1 MDLLYELFYFL
12 ILGYLSD
19 EKMSFPDRAQRKTC
33 WDSRDRYWECLD
45 SHNIR
50 DSSRIPKECT
60 EIRKIFEK
68 SCPPK
73 WVTHF
78 DRKRDYELFKEKMQK
93 EGFEP
98 IKET

>member
-1 MDLLYELFYFL
+1 
-12 ILGYLSD
+12 
-19 EKMSFPDRAQRKTC
+19 MSFPDRAQRKTC

-60 EIRKIFEK
+60 EYRMIFEK

-78 DRKRDYELFKEKMQK
+78 DRKRDYDLFKDKMQK

-98 IKET
+98 IKES